1 MYSCGHSTK
10 PCNLTAILLRAI
22 AESEDGRYSQL
33 GKMKKLIIFALLVI
47 PVFVSAYRQTEPTDF
62 SKKLIQA
69 AIERTKHIV
78 RYDGS
83 YRKIRYPNGDV
94 PDNVGVCTDVVI
106 RSYRK
111 LGIDLQNDIHDDM
124 KENFGKY
131 PKLWGLSKPD
141 TNIDHRRV
149 PNLRTLFKRKGIVL
163 LATDKP
169 NDYVAG
175 DLVTWI
181 VAGNLPHIGIVVNRR
196 SRDGKRPLI
205 VHNIGQGP
213 QMEDMLFE
221 YPITGHY
228 RYYGNSGLIENIT
241 QP

>member
-1 MYSCGHSTK
+1 
-10 PCNLTAILLRAI
+10 
-22 AESEDGRYSQL
+22 
-33 GKMKKLIIFALLVI
+33 MKLAFLVI
-47 PVFVSAYRQTEPTDF
+47 PVFISAYRQGEPTDF

-69 AIERTKHIV
+69 AIERTKHNV

-83 YRKIRYPNGDV
+83 YRKIGYPNGDV

-111 LGIDLQNDIHDDM
+111 LEIDLQKDIHEDM
-124 KENFGKY
+124 KEHFDKY
-131 PKLWGLSKPD
+131 PKLWGLSRPD

-149 PNLRTLFKRKGIVL
+149 PNLITLYKRKGIVL
-163 LATDKP
+163 PATDNPK
-169 NDYVAG
+169 DYVAG

-181 VAGNLPHIGIVVNRR
+181 VAGNLPHIGIVVDRR
-196 SRDGKRPLI
+196 SHDGKRPLI

-213 QMEDMLFE
+213 QMEDVLFE

-228 RYYGNSGLIENIT
+228 RYYDNSGLIENAT